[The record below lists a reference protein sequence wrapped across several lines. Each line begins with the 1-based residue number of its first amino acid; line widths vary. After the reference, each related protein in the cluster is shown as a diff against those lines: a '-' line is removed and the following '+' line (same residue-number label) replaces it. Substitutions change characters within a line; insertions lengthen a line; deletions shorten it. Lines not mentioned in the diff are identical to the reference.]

1 MKSGLLGGQC
11 EPSVSGDSGDGRGLG
26 LVGGE
31 DIKRWYSPSRE
42 GPKVKGMREVPKV
55 KERGSFT
62 GEGTGVC
69 GWGFGTC

>member
-1 MKSGLLGGQC
+1 MKSGLLGRQGGT
-11 EPSVSGDSGDGRGLG
+11 SVSVDSGDGRGLG

-42 GPKVKGMREVPKV
+42 GPKFKKRESLKGAGA
-55 KERGSFT
+55 GS
-62 GEGTGVC
+62 GVR